1 MADTHKKKIE
11 SAELAPERVNVID
24 RNISTEMREAYLDYA
39 MSVIT
44 SRALPD
50 VRDGLKPV
58 HRRILYAMHRMGLNP
73 GARFRKSA
81 AVVGDVLGKYHPHGD
96 SSVYDAMVKMAQDF
110 AMRYPLV
117 LGQGNFGSID
127 GDSAAAMRYTEAKMS
142 SMASLLLNDLE
153 KETVDWRPNYDGTLK
168 EPEVLPAA
176 VPNILLNGTL
186 GIAVGMATSIPPHN
200 LTELTNALTH
210 LIEHP
215 DATVEDLMEHVSGP
229 DFPTGAVAFN
239 KKDLLHAYTTGKGG
253 VVVRGQ
259 AEIIEDKKGNFQIVI
274 TSIPYRVNKS
284 DLIVRIADLV
294 RDKKIEGIRG
304 LRDESTRDIRIVVDL
319 KVGAHPQKVLNF
331 LYKHTAIEDTF
342 HFNMVVLVDGVP
354 QTLSLKGIL
363 QEFIKHRKVIV
374 KRRTEYDL
382 RKAQEREHILLG
394 LTKAL
399 DHIDE
404 VIKTIR
410 ASRDVPDAA
419 ANLIKKFKFSDLQ
432 AAAILEMRLSRL
444 ANLERKKVED
454 ELAEVQAMIAE
465 WTALLGSEK
474 KMLGVV
480 KTEIIAAG
488 DKFGDDRNTKVIK
501 GAAGI
506 INVEDLVPEEE
517 QVLVLTSGGYVKR
530 TNPEEYKRQKRGGV
544 GVIDLDTKEEDFV
557 TTFLTTSSHS
567 DLLFFTDLGKAYQI
581 KMYEL
586 PEGKRSTK
594 GKAIV
599 NFLSIGDNEKVTSV
613 LPMRLS
619 AQSGKGKKS
628 AKADGASGASGKDDA
643 AEGSQSLYM
652 ITKLGEAKKVDATAF
667 HDVRRS
673 GLIAMRLDQG
683 DQLIAALLVEKGD
696 DIILT
701 SQKGQ
706 AIRFKE
712 SDIRS
717 MGRTAGGVRGM
728 KLDKGDSI
736 VGADVVRHGDKAA
749 EILVVTK
756 NGYGKTTP
764 AKEYKTQNRGGSG
777 IKTVKVTPKTGQLIA
792 VRVVSKVGGNAKPSG
807 GATSSGSD
815 TGVENPNDMSEL
827 VVVSQ
832 KGQVIRTELSEIP
845 SLSRDTQ
852 GVRIMKL
859 RDGDA
864 IASFVCL

>member
-1 MADTHKKKIE
+1 MAENKDSQTNGGSGI
-11 SAELAPERVNVID
+11 VG
-24 RNISTEMREAYLDYA
+24 RNITSEMRESYLDYA

-58 HRRILYAMHRMGLNP
+58 HRRILYAMHRMGLTP

-96 SSVYDAMVKMAQDF
+96 ASVYDAMVKMAQEF
-110 AMRYPLV
+110 SMRYPLII
-117 LGQGNFGSID
+117 GQGNFGSID

-142 SMASLLLNDLE
+142 TIAQQLLGDLE
-153 KETVDWRPNYDGTLK
+153 KETVEWRSNYDGTLK

-176 VPNILLNGTL
+176 IPNILLNGTL

-200 LTELTNALTH
+200 LAELTAALTH
-210 LIEHP
+210 LVDHP
-215 DATVEDLMEHVSGP
+215 EATVEDLMQFVTGP

-239 KKDLLHAYTTGKGG
+239 KKDLLHAYSTGKGG
-253 VVVRGQ
+253 VVVRGN
-259 AEIIEDKKGNFQIVI
+259 AEIVEDKKGNFQIVI
-274 TSIPYRVNKS
+274 TSIPYRVNKA

-304 LRDESTRDIRIVVDL
+304 LRDESSKDIRVVIEL
-319 KVGAHPQKVLNF
+319 KGGAHPQKVLNY

-363 QEFIKHRKVIV
+363 QEFIKHRREVV
-374 KRRTEYDL
+374 RRRTEFDL

-410 ASRDVPDAA
+410 ASKDVADAA
-419 ANLIKKFKFSDLQ
+419 VNLIKKFKFSDLQ

-454 ELAEVQAMIAE
+454 ELAEVQAEIAE
-465 WTALLGSEK
+465 WTALLASDK

-480 KTEIIAAG
+480 KAEIIAAG
-488 DKFGDDRNTKVIK
+488 EKFGDDRQTKVMK

-506 INVEDLVPEEE
+506 INVEDLVPDEE
-517 QVLVLTSGGYVKR
+517 QVLVLTAGGYVKR

-544 GVIDLDTKEEDFV
+544 GVIDLNTKEEDFV

-567 DLLFFTDLGKAYQI
+567 DLLFFTDIGKAYQI
-581 KMYEL
+581 KMYEI

-599 NFLSIGDNEKVTSV
+599 NFLSVGDTEKVSSV
-613 LPMRLS
+613 LPMR
-619 AQSGKGKKS
+619 KS
-628 AKADGASGASGKDDA
+628 DK
-643 AEGSQSLYM
+643 EGERSLYM
-652 ITKLGEAKKVDATAF
+652 VTKQGVTKKVDATAF

-673 GLIAMRLDQG
+673 GLIAMKLQSG
-683 DQLIAALLVEKGD
+683 DELIAALLVEKGD
-696 DIILT
+696 EIVLASAT
-701 SQKGQ
+701 GQ

-712 SDIRS
+712 SDIRT

-728 KLDKGDSI
+728 KLGKDDVI
-736 VGADVVRHGDKAA
+736 VGADVIRKGDKSA
-749 EILVVTK
+749 EILVVSK

-764 AKEYKTQNRGGSG
+764 SKEYKTQKRGGSG
-777 IKTVKVTPKTGQLIA
+777 IKTVKVTPKTGPLIA
-792 VRVVSKVGGNAKPSG
+792 ARVVTK
-807 GATSSGSD
+807 
-815 TGVENPNDMSEL
+815 SEGDDAMAEV
-827 VVVSQ
+827 VVVSRN
-832 KGQVIRTELSEIP
+832 GQVIRTDLQEIP
-845 SLSRDTQ
+845 SLSRSTQ